1 MEQVTNASYFFIPF
15 SYGCSFHKFYQSLT
29 HSESWEI
36 VHDEIKYMLRHVA
49 DKLDST
55 KEDSCLCFHFALK
68 DEARKKLQ
76 MISSEDVCQMEGKF
90 SGEKEIF
97 PFRLTGV
104 QLYCFSTQI
113 GVMAFRLAFDR
124 DDSIWLATAQY
135 YAKKVS
141 RTLITSRFG
150 PMVQEQEDTD
160 TLMGL
165 GDFLLNATLPGTG
178 WQPFF
183 YAVPGTERANVLTY
197 VEVPPRNG
205 PLKDTYRREL
215 FHLRRCQSDGFL
227 YEENPAQEEKEIIF
241 TSANMVWGISPE
253 AAVCLSCPEMGG
265 REFIEKVFIENFHSQ
280 YLYMYVLLLHQK
292 FMLYQLMN
300 QIGSA
305 GEKEKLKTYRKQLYE
320 FEMNFS
326 FSRITEVVQYQ
337 ELYDKMSQ
345 VFALQMMYND
355 IREPMDALSE
365 IEKNQREEQQKEADE
380 KTSQGLMLLSLL
392 AVFSALIDSF
402 SFAESFFSW
411 FLPEGAIPWVQ
422 AAVIILVI
430 SIFIRGLLT
439 IFRKP
444 RRSQNSA
451 HHGGTK

>member
-1 MEQVTNASYFFIPF
+1 MEPVTNASYFFIPF
-15 SYGCSFHKFYQSLT
+15 SYGCPFSRFYQSLL

-36 VHDEIKYMLRHVA
+36 IHDEIKYMLRHVA

-55 KEDSCLCFHFALK
+55 KEESCLCFHFALK
-68 DEARKKLQ
+68 EDARKQLQ
-76 MISSEDVCQMEGKF
+76 MVSPREVCRIEGKF
-90 SGEKEIF
+90 SGKKEIF

-113 GVMAFRLAFDR
+113 GVMAFRLEFDR
-124 DDSIWLATAQY
+124 DDPIWLATAQY

-141 RTLITSRFG
+141 RTLVTSSFG
-150 PMVQEQEDTD
+150 AMVQGQEDTD

-165 GDFLLNATLPGTG
+165 GSFLLHATLPGIG

-197 VEVPPRNG
+197 VEVPLRDG
-205 PLKDTYRREL
+205 PLKDVYRREL
-215 FHLRRCQSDGFL
+215 FHLRRCQSDGFF
-227 YEENPAQEEKEIIF
+227 YVANPAQEEKEIIF

-253 AAVCLSCPEMGG
+253 AAVCLACPAMGNE
-265 REFIEKVFIENFHSQ
+265 EFVKTTFIRNFHSQ

-300 QIGSA
+300 CIGTTS
-305 GEKEKLKTYRKQLYE
+305 EENKLKTYRKQLYE

-355 IREPMDALSE
+355 IREPMDALAE
-365 IEKNQREEQQKEADE
+365 MEKTQREEQQKEADE
-380 KTSQGLMLLSLL
+380 KTNQGLILLPLL
-392 AVFSALIDSF
+392 AVFSALVDSF
-402 SFAESFFSW
+402 DFTESFFSW

-422 AAVIILVI
+422 TAVIILVI
-430 SIFIRGLLT
+430 AIFIRGLFA

-444 RRSQNSA
+444 RCSQKSV